1 MAREL
6 RQNVSSLE
14 TTLSAALAVLAT
26 ASGYWTYMGVRGLL
40 DGDGVLAVGGAL
52 IYSIAVSVGI
62 YVFWTFM
69 LRFMPLLR
77 ERGFRA
83 AMWAAM
89 AVGCVAILAMSSWLN
104 AAALAGSGAI
114 EQHLARTVE
123 EYQQRLELSH
133 ENALAA
139 QALVPDLERE
149 AERFR
154 LLAEKERDG
163 GALTGSSGSGTVV
176 QLLSQKSV
184 ELRTLA
190 QQIRNSRQDVDRL
203 YELGG
208 QKLGTLREL
217 VSAAGDI
224 QDRSVRFAREA
235 VSLVGVIADMQ
246 QTSLA
251 PSVRRAA
258 LDMKDSFI
266 APSPS
271 GGDSALGVAQNEV
284 IAEIEQAISATSA
297 QLAAAAE
304 EIIEQPRAE
313 PYRFVPLSAA
323 EAVIRYAGDFVP
335 SWAGAI
341 AIDLMPAVLVFI
353 LMVVQAA
360 IRQHDGQTDA
370 AWRVSAGD
378 MAMALTALE
387 RLESLRAAPAPASDE
402 GGAERPATAAA
413 PAEEARPP
421 GPEPIARPKAVS

>member
-6 RQNVSSLE
+6 RQNITALE
-14 TTLSAALAVLAT
+14 TTLSAALAILAT

-52 IYSIAVSVGI
+52 IYSVAVSVGI

-77 ERGFRA
+77 GRGYRA
-83 AMWAAM
+83 GMWAAM

-104 AAALAGSGAI
+104 AAALAGSGAV

-154 LLAEKERDG
+154 QLAEKEREG

-176 QLLSQKSV
+176 QLLSQKAS

-190 QQIRNSRQDVDRL
+190 QQIRDSRQDVDRL

-208 QKLGTLREL
+208 QKLGALREL

-224 QDRSVRFAREA
+224 QERSVLFAKEA
-235 VSLVGVIADMQ
+235 VGLVGIIADMQ

-251 PSVRRAA
+251 PSVKRAA
-258 LDMKDSFI
+258 LDMRESFI

-271 GGDSALGVAQNEV
+271 GGGSALGIAQNEV
-284 IAEIEQAISATSA
+284 IAEIEQAIGATSA
-297 QLAAAAE
+297 GLAAAAD
-304 EIIEQPRAE
+304 EIIQQPRAE

-323 EAVIRYAGDFVP
+323 EAVLRYAGEFIP

-353 LMVVQAA
+353 LMVVHGA
-360 IRQHDGQTDA
+360 IREREGGTDE
-370 AWRVSAGD
+370 AWRVSAGE

-387 RLESLRAAPAPASDE
+387 RLEALRQPKPEAPADGSE
-402 GGAERPATAAA
+402 ATA
-413 PAEEARPP
+413 PSPGKPHEPVTLLRP
-421 GPEPIARPKAVS
+421 GP

>member
-6 RQNVSSLE
+6 RQHVTALE

-26 ASGYWTYMGVRGLL
+26 ASGYWTSLGVRGLL
-40 DGDGVLAVGGAL
+40 DGDGILAVGGAL
-52 IYSIAVSVGI
+52 IYSVAVSVGI

-77 ERGFRA
+77 GRHFRT
-83 AMWAAM
+83 AMWATM

-104 AAALAGSGAI
+104 AAALAGSGAV

-123 EYQQRLELSH
+123 EYQQRLELAH

-154 LLAEKERDG
+154 QLAEKEREG

-176 QLLSQKSV
+176 QLLSQKSE

-190 QQIRNSRQDVDRL
+190 RQIRDSRQDVDRL
-203 YELGG
+203 YDLGG
-208 QKLGTLREL
+208 QKLGSLREL
-217 VSAAGDI
+217 VSAAGEI
-224 QDRSVRFAREA
+224 QERSVLFAKQA
-235 VSLVGVIADMQ
+235 VSLVGVIADLQ

-258 LDMKDSFI
+258 LDMKESFI

-271 GGDSALGVAQNEV
+271 GGGSALGVAQNEV
-284 IAEIEQAISATSA
+284 IAEIEQAISATSS
-297 QLAAAAE
+297 QLATAAE
-304 EIIEQPRAE
+304 EIINQPRAE
-313 PYRFVPLSAA
+313 PFRFVPLSPA
-323 EAVIRYAGDFVP
+323 EAVLRYAGEFIP

-341 AIDLMPAVLVFI
+341 AIDLLPAVLVFI
-353 LMVVQAA
+353 LMIVQSA
-360 IRQHDGQTDA
+360 IRDREGLTDDG
-370 AWRVSAGD
+370 WRVTAGD
-378 MAMALTALE
+378 MAASLAALE
-387 RLESLRAAPAPASDE
+387 RLEALRDRAA
-402 GGAERPATAAA
+402 ATAAA
-413 PAEEARPP
+413 RAAPPGQPPATTANGFGHL
-421 GPEPIARPKAVS
+421 GPEPKA